1 MAFGKG
7 VLHIMLLNTFMFK
20 FYENSA
26 LQAILFKGMN
36 EIVPT
41 FCTFSVHVERFF
53 VDVHKKKAILWA
65 INEYLFIRPTHV
77 VLFE

>member
-1 MAFGKG
+1 MALGKG
-7 VLHIMLLNTFMFK
+7 VLHIMLLNTYK

-41 FCTFSVHVERFF
+41 FCTFSVYVERFLWMST
-53 VDVHKKKAILWA
+53 KKPYFGL
-65 INEYLFIRPTHV
+65 
-77 VLFE
+77 